1 MFSAGRAKGLSAG
14 EDAILEMIALG
25 APLSDVLDRLMRLN
39 EARFEGLLAS
49 ILLLNPANGCDMP
62 LHLAWSLKDAP

>member
-1 MFSAGRAKGLSAG
+1 LSAG

-49 ILLLNPANGCDMP
+49 ILLLNPDGKRLRHAAAP
-62 LHLAWSLKDAP
+62 SLVA